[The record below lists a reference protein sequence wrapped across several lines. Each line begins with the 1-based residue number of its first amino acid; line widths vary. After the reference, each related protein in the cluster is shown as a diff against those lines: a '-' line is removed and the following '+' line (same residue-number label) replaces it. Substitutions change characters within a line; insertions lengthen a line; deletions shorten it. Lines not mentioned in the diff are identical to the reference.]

1 MKEFYKIILLAYI
14 GEMVVNKI
22 NKEDEK
28 YVKVREAM
36 DFCWHWIEN
45 QKAELERIYEFLD
58 SEEEEDLVYYVITAE
73 EEKKEYEVI
82 LGVVSYI
89 ALNIITS
96 NKEPVPQFLSETDE
110 EYYNSIIADAIQLNI
125 MDSDGKHINK
135 IVKYCRDKEKENDF
149 RFVKSQ
155 IMSL

>member
-1 MKEFYKIILLAYI
+1 MLFRHILIII
-14 GEMVVNKI
+14 EIDI
-22 NKEDEK
+22 NAQDED
-28 YVKVREAM
+28 
-36 DFCWHWIEN
+36 
-45 QKAELERIYEFLD
+45 
-58 SEEEEDLVYYVITAE
+58 
-73 EEKKEYEVI
+73 I
-82 LGVVSYI
+82 LGVVAYI
-89 ALNIITS
+89 ALNIITT

-125 MDSDGKHINK
+125 MDSDGKDVNK